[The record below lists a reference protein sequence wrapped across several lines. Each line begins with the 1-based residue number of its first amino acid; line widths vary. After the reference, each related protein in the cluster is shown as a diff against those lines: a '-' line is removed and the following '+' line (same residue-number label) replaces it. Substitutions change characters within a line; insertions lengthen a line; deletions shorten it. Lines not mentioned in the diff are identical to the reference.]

1 MASIA
6 DKRVTREIKDIAE
19 SNEDGLMISLN
30 MVNDSL
36 SNLRGKIHGPPDTP
50 YEGGVFD
57 IEVISK
63 FFSLLKLFSF

>member
-1 MASIA
+1 MSSIA
-6 DKRVTREIKDIAE
+6 DKRVTKEMADI
-19 SNEDGLMISLN
+19 SRSTEDGLMISLT

-57 IEVISK
+57 VEVISK
-63 FFSLLKLFSF
+63 RSLFFLSFNF